1 MTTDLEDIRNQING
15 GDIQEARHSLQAITT
30 EEPLNANAWEL
41 LADISDDPN
50 ERAECY
56 RRILQIDPG
65 NRQIAVKL
73 LEITGETQDFQPQK
87 RSNQAYDPIIYCKQC
102 GGPAEVH
109 FVGDLQDKRA
119 ICSYCGTEVDLP
131 DSYQRIQRLREH
143 QRLPGGGDRTIE
155 KTVIETRQDGI
166 PGESDYETYPPDLKK
181 IIQIL
186 SEKGTADISEEQL
199 KELHESGIT
208 LSFDTDRLDPEKLQ
222 ALQEQHGEILEDL
235 PESGIT
241 HTQTKITQEKS
252 RSFLKLPFFKR
263 KSGKRDRRRLSLEEI
278 VMLKGDPLPPED
290 RRNCPNPGCGAV
302 ISKSATECPWCGKSL

>member
-1 MTTDLEDIRNQING
+1 MDLEDIKNQING
-15 GDIQEARHSLQAITT
+15 GDIQEARRLLQTLTA

-50 ERAECY
+50 EQAECY

-73 LEITGETQDFQPQK
+73 LETTGETQDHQSQK
-87 RSNQAYDPIIYCKQC
+87 RSYQPYDPIIYCKQC

-131 DSYQRIQRLREH
+131 DSYQRIQKLREH

-155 KTVIETRQDGI
+155 KTMIETRQDGI
-166 PGESDYETYPPDLKK
+166 PGEGDFETYPPDLIK
-181 IIQIL
+181 IIQLL
-186 SEKGTADISEEQL
+186 SEKGTADLSEEHL

-208 LSFDTDRLDPEKLQ
+208 LPFNTDKVDPEKLQ
-222 ALQEQHGEILEDL
+222 ALQEQHEELLEDL
-235 PESGIT
+235 PDSGVT
-241 HTQTKITQEKS
+241 QTQTKITQEKS
-252 RSFLKLPFFKR
+252 RSFWKLPFFMR
-263 KSGKRDRRRLSLEEI
+263 KSGKRDRGRLSLEEI
-278 VMLKGDPLPPED
+278 VLLKGEPLPPED
-290 RRNCPNPGCGAV
+290 RRDCPNPGCGAV
-302 ISKSATECPWCGKSL
+302 ISKSATECPWCGKSV